1 MEKFKDIIE
10 KLYYE
15 RKKILIIS
23 ILVMLSLSI
32 FIFYRKEDKK
42 EEISL
47 VKEES
52 KKEEVFVENK
62 IIVDIKG
69 EVKNPGCFEVSDALR
84 IKDVIDLAG
93 GLTENA
99 DTSNINL
106 GSKVH
111 DEMVIIIDKK
121 EDVKE
126 VINNEEG
133 IKVETKTNNMKTNN
147 TTKTTG
153 KISINKASVKELTY
167 LSGIGEAKAKKIVDY
182 REKNG
187 PFKSIDDIKKV
198 SGIGEGIFAKI
209 KDYITL

>member
-1 MEKFKDIIE
+1 MEKFKDIID

-32 FIFYRKEDKK
+32 FIFYRKENTH
-42 EEISL
+42 EEINI
-47 VKEES
+47 VKEEP

-106 GSKVH
+106 SSKVH

-126 VINNEEG
+126 VINNEESV
-133 IKVETKTNNMKTNN
+133 KVETKTNNTKTTT

-153 KISINKASVKELTY
+153 KISINKASVKELTT

-198 SGIGEGIFAKI
+198 SGIGEAIFAKI

>member
-1 MEKFKDIIE
+1 MEKFKDIID

-32 FIFYRKEDKK
+32 FIFYRNEDKK

-47 VKEES
+47 VKEEP

-106 GSKVH
+106 SSKVH

-126 VINNEEG
+126 VINNEESV
-133 IKVETKTNNMKTNN
+133 KVETKTNNTKTTT

-153 KISINKASVKELTY
+153 KISINKASVKELTT

-198 SGIGEGIFAKI
+198 SGIGEAIFAKI

>member
-1 MEKFKDIIE
+1 MEKFKDIID

-23 ILVMLSLSI
+23 ILIMLSLSI
-32 FIFYRKEDKK
+32 FIFYRKENTT
-42 EEISL
+42 EEVNL
-47 VKEES
+47 VKEEA
-52 KKEEVFVENK
+52 KEEVFIENK

-69 EVKNPGCFEVSDALR
+69 EVNNPGCFEVSDALR

-106 GSKVH
+106 SSKVH

-126 VINNEEG
+126 VINNEES
-133 IKVETKTNNMKTNN
+133 IKVETKTNNTKTNN
-147 TTKTTG
+147 TTKTNE
-153 KISINKASVKELTY
+153 KISINKASVKELTS

>member
-1 MEKFKDIIE
+1 MEKFKDIID

-23 ILVMLSLSI
+23 ILIMLSLSI
-32 FIFYRKEDKK
+32 FIFYRKENTT
-42 EEISL
+42 EEVNL
-47 VKEES
+47 VKEEA
-52 KKEEVFVENK
+52 KEEVFIENK

-69 EVKNPGCFEVSDALR
+69 EVNNPGCFEVSDALR

-106 GSKVH
+106 SSKVH

-126 VINNEEG
+126 VINNEES
-133 IKVETKTNNMKTNN
+133 IKVETKTNNTKTNN
-147 TTKTTG
+147 TTKTNK
-153 KISINKASVKELTY
+153 KISINKASVKELTS